1 MPPAPATFSTT
12 TCWPRMS
19 LKRAA
24 RMRPSVS
31 TGPPAAQGTTMVTAR
46 LGQSCALAVVS
57 GASNNAIAAAPAMT
71 LGMRSSRRSAH
82 EHQKSRLV
90 AHDRDVSLAGRG
102 VLQSKHAAGSEPPR
116 LAVSRGDGK
125 GPLQNDAEL
134 RCGRRM
140 VETVFE
146 VLHAPARV
154 ESSEER
160 TRGRK
165 VASDVDRR
173 RRRRE
178 VRLVQLGRHVLK
190 VRISVGR
197 AIEPRVGEMR
207 RIAAV
212 LAARCAGTP
221 RQGHK
226 SENERE
232 RLGLPAHRLTPLLR
246 PAFTSSPSSL
256 LYDGPDARESSTIQ
270 GGWLATKPD
279 AAPAATALATISIG
293 ADAGGVDRLRPAL
306 DLGRQIVGEIFG
318 RAALGRHDFEAEL
331 LEPLADGGVV
341 EGVAHGLVELA
352 HDRL

>member
-31 TGPPAAQGTTMVTAR
+31 TGPPAAYGTTMVTAR
-46 LGQSCALAVVS
+46 LGQSCAPAVAS

-71 LGMRSSRRSAH
+71 LGMRSSRRSAN
-82 EHQKSRLV
+82 EHQESRLV
-90 AHDRDVSLAGRG
+90 ADDGDVALAGRG
-102 VLQSKHAAGSEPPR
+102 VLQSKHAAGSEAPR
-116 LAVSRGDGK
+116 LTVGRGDGE

-178 VRLVQLGRHVLK
+178 VRLVQLGLHVLK

-197 AIEPRVGEMR
+197 AIEPGVGEMR

-212 LAARCAGTP
+212 LAARRASIP

-232 RLGLPAHRLTPLLR
+232 RLGLPAHRLTPF
-246 PAFTSSPSSL
+246 AS
-256 LYDGPDARESSTIQ
+256 
-270 GGWLATKPD
+270 
-279 AAPAATALATISIG
+279 
-293 ADAGGVDRLRPAL
+293 AGVY
-306 DLGRQIVGEIFG
+306 I
-318 RAALGRHDFEAEL
+318 
-331 LEPLADGGVV
+331 EPLKPLIRRTRCPRVVHDSRRLVGGQTRCRS
-341 EGVAHGLVELA
+341 GRNGAR
-352 HDRL
+352 DDFNRR